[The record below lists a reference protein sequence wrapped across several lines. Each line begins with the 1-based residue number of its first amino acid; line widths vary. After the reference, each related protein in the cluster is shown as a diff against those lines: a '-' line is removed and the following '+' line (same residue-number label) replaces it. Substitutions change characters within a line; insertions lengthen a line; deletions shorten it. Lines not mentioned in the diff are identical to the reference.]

1 MGAEIIAALVA
12 LILAV
17 AGWIDSKTKAIKAE
31 NSAKKIMVDREEN
44 KLRRDDQLNAMQNQI
59 NLLEKDVKSMEDLAS
74 RVDKINDTLI
84 ELKTMVKYYFE
95 NRNNIGG

>member
-59 NLLEKDVKSMEDLAS
+59 NLLEKDVQSMEDLAS

-95 NRNNIGG
+95 NRNNSGG